1 MKRQFTSLPAV
12 AVAFTAA
19 ASLLLVSCANTD
31 STASSGSNASQ
42 PAAQNELVQ
51 TEFNSNFAQY
61 FERIA
66 SDEML
71 GRAPAT
77 QGEENTVQYLEQQF
91 ARIGLTPY
99 KDGSY
104 RQPVPVMQIDPVKVS
119 PLTLSSDGAATR
131 SLTYKTDMTAWSTRM
146 QKQIDVRDS
155 EMVFVGYGI
164 VAPEYNWND
173 YAGLDVKGKTV
184 VILVNDPGFA
194 TQDDALFTGN
204 AMTYYGRWTYKYE
217 EAARQ
222 GAAMALIVHETDAAS
237 YGWNVV
243 AGTSPIRFEVANE
256 HKNMHR
262 VQVEGWLSLQAAE
275 QLFAENGTS
284 LTSLRQQA
292 LSKDFQPVRFK
303 NRASISISNNLRQL
317 VSNNVIGY
325 IKGTE
330 QPDEAVLYMAHWDHF
345 GLDFSRADD
354 KIFNGAQDNA
364 GGVAALLALAE
375 KFKQGPAPKR
385 SIAFLAVTVEERGLL
400 GSAWYANNPLFDLN
414 KTVAGINM
422 DVINVYGP
430 MRDMMVFGYG
440 SSELEPILSRYAKE
454 QNRYIAPE
462 PTPQDGFY
470 YRSDHFNLAKKG
482 VPMLYARGGVD
493 SFEHGK
499 EWGLEQRRHYVSDY
513 YHKVTDEFDPNWD
526 LRGAQQDLF
535 LYFKVGNELA
545 NGQSWPNWLEGK
557 EFKAVRDESLNAKP

>member
-1 MKRQFTSLPAV
+1 MKHPSGYTLALIG
-12 AVAFTAA
+12 AA
-19 ASLLLVSCANTD
+19 ALLSVSCAEQK
-31 STASSGSNASQ
+31 TALLADK
-42 PAAQNELVQ
+42 EIVQ
-51 TEFNSNFAQY
+51 TDFSDNFAGY
-61 FERIA
+61 FQHIA

-77 QGEENTVQYLEQQF
+77 KGEEVTVSYLEQQF

-99 KDGSY
+99 SGDSY
-104 RQPVPVMQIDPVKVS
+104 RQPVPVVQIDPVKVS
-119 PLTLSSDGAATR
+119 ALTLTDSSGKTR
-131 SLTYKTDMTAWSTRM
+131 SLGYKTDMMAWSTRM
-146 QKQIDVRDS
+146 VPQVDVANSDV
-155 EMVFVGYGI
+155 VFVGYGI

-184 VILVNDPGFA
+184 VILVNDPGYA

-243 AGTSPIRFEVANE
+243 AGTSPIRFELANDN
-256 HKNMHR
+256 KNMDR
-262 VQVEGWLSLQAAE
+262 SEVYGWLSLDAAE
-275 QLFAENGTS
+275 QLFAANNTS
-284 LTSLRQQA
+284 LEQLRQQA
-292 LSKDFQPVRFK
+292 LKRDFKPVPLNAK
-303 NRASISISNNLRQL
+303 AAVSISNNLREL
-317 VSNNVIGY
+317 TSSNVIGY

-330 QPDEAVLYMAHWDHF
+330 QPDEAIIYMAHWDHF
-345 GLDFSRADD
+345 GLDFSRPDD

-375 KFKQGPAPKR
+375 KFKAGPPPKR
-385 SIAFLAVTVEERGLL
+385 SVAFVAVTAEERGLL
-400 GSAWYANNPLFDLN
+400 GSAWYADNPLFPVN

-422 DVINVYGP
+422 DVLNVYGP
-430 MRDMMVFGYG
+430 MRDVLVFGYG
-440 SSELEPILSRYAKE
+440 SSELEPILAKYAKQ

-493 SFEHGK
+493 SFVNGK
-499 EWGLEQRRHYVSDY
+499 DWGLEQRRIYVRDY

-526 LRGAQQDLF
+526 LRGSQQDLYLF
-535 LYFKVGNELA
+535 FQVGTELA
-545 NGQSWPNWLEGK
+545 NSSSWPNWHQGK
-557 EFKAVRDESLNAKP
+557 EFRTIRDHSLRATH

>member
-1 MKRQFTSLPAV
+1 MKHPSGYTLALIG
-12 AVAFTAA
+12 AA
-19 ASLLLVSCANTD
+19 ALLSVSCAEQK
-31 STASSGSNASQ
+31 TALLADK
-42 PAAQNELVQ
+42 EIVQ
-51 TEFNSNFAQY
+51 TDFSDNFAGY
-61 FERIA
+61 FQHIA

-77 QGEENTVQYLEQQF
+77 KGEDITVSYLEQQF

-99 KDGSY
+99 SGDSY
-104 RQPVPVMQIDPVKVS
+104 RQPVPVVQIDPVKVS
-119 PLTLSSDGAATR
+119 ALTLTDSSGKTR
-131 SLTYKTDMTAWSTRM
+131 SLGYKTDMMAWSTGM
-146 QKQIDVRDS
+146 VQQVDVANSDV
-155 EMVFVGYGI
+155 VFVGYGI

-184 VILVNDPGFA
+184 VILVNDPGYA

-243 AGTSPIRFEVANE
+243 AGTSPIRFELANDN
-256 HKNMHR
+256 KNMDR
-262 VQVEGWLSLQAAE
+262 SEVYGWLSLGAAE
-275 QLFAENGTS
+275 QLFAANNTS
-284 LTSLRQQA
+284 LEQLRQQA
-292 LSKDFQPVRFK
+292 LKRDFKPVPLNAK
-303 NRASISISNNLRQL
+303 AAVSISNNLREL
-317 VSNNVIGY
+317 TSSNVIGY

-330 QPDEAVLYMAHWDHF
+330 QPDEAIIYMAHWDHF
-345 GLDFSRADD
+345 GLDFSRPDD

-375 KFKQGPAPKR
+375 KFKAGPPPKR
-385 SIAFLAVTVEERGLL
+385 SVAFVAVTAEERGLL
-400 GSAWYANNPLFDLN
+400 GSAWYADNPLFPVN

-422 DVINVYGP
+422 DVLNVYGP
-430 MRDMMVFGYG
+430 MRDVLVFGYG
-440 SSELEPILSRYAKE
+440 SSELEPILAKYAKQ

-493 SFEHGK
+493 SFVNGK
-499 EWGLEQRRHYVSDY
+499 DWGLEQRRIYVRDY

-526 LRGAQQDLF
+526 LRGSQQDLYLF
-535 LYFKVGNELA
+535 FQVGTELA
-545 NGQSWPNWLEGK
+545 NSSSWPNWHQGK
-557 EFKAVRDESLNAKP
+557 EFRTIRDHSLKATH

>member
-1 MKRQFTSLPAV
+1 MRRQFTYR
-12 AVAFTAA
+12 FAA
-19 ASLLLVSCANTD
+19 ATASVAAGLLLASCVNHQAAVPAD
-31 STASSGSNASQ
+31 SNANQ
-42 PAAQNELVQ
+42 PAAQTGLVQ
-51 TEFNSNFAQY
+51 TEFNRNFSAY
-61 FERIA
+61 FQRIA
-66 SDEML
+66 SDEMQ

-77 QGEENTVQYLEQQF
+77 QGEENTVRYLEQQF

-119 PLTLSSDGAATR
+119 ALTLSTDAGVKR
-131 SLTYKTDMTAWSTRM
+131 SLTYKTDMMAWSTRM
-146 QKQIDVRDS
+146 QKQIDVTDS
-155 EMVFVGYGI
+155 EVVFVGYGI

-184 VILVNDPGFA
+184 VILVNDPGYA
-194 TQDDALFTGN
+194 TQDPALFTGN

-243 AGTSPIRFEVANE
+243 AGTSPIRFELAAE
-256 HKNMHR
+256 HKNMHKA
-262 VQVEGWLSLQAAE
+262 QVEGWLSLQAAE
-275 QLFAENGTS
+275 QLFAQNGTS
-284 LTSLRQQA
+284 LAKLRQQA

-303 NRASISISNNLRQL
+303 QRASISISNNLRQL
-317 VSNNVIGY
+317 TSNNVIGY
-325 IKGTE
+325 IEGTE
-330 QPDEAVLYMAHWDHF
+330 QPDEAVIYMAHWDHF
-345 GLDFSRADD
+345 GLDFSRPDD

-375 KFKQGPAPKR
+375 QFKAGPAPKR
-385 SIAFLAVTVEERGLL
+385 SVAFLAVTVEERGLL

-430 MRDMMVFGYG
+430 MRDVMVFGYG
-440 SSELEPILSRYAKE
+440 SSELEPVLSRYAKA

-482 VPMLYARGGVD
+482 VPMLYARGGID

-499 EWGLEQRRHYVSDY
+499 DWGLKQRQRYVSDY
-513 YHKVTDEFDPNWD
+513 YHKVTDEFDPEWD

-535 LYFKVGNELA
+535 LYFQVGNELA
-545 NGQSWPNWLEGK
+545 NSNSWPNWLEGK
-557 EFKAVRDESLNAKP
+557 EFKAVRDKSLSSKQ

>member
-1 MKRQFTSLPAV
+1 MRRQFTYR
-12 AVAFTAA
+12 FAA
-19 ASLLLVSCANTD
+19 ATASVAAGLLLASCVNHQAAVPAD
-31 STASSGSNASQ
+31 SNANQ
-42 PAAQNELVQ
+42 PAAQTGLVQ
-51 TEFNSNFAQY
+51 TEFNRNFSAY
-61 FERIA
+61 FQRIA
-66 SDEML
+66 SDEMQ

-77 QGEENTVQYLEQQF
+77 QGEENTVRYLEQQF

-119 PLTLSSDGAATR
+119 ALTLSTDAGVKR
-131 SLTYKTDMTAWSTRM
+131 SLTYKTDMMAWSTRM
-146 QKQIDVRDS
+146 QKQIDVTDS
-155 EMVFVGYGI
+155 EVVFVGYGI

-184 VILVNDPGFA
+184 VILVNDPGYA
-194 TQDDALFTGN
+194 TQDPALFTGN

-243 AGTSPIRFEVANE
+243 AGTSPIRFELAAE
-256 HKNMHR
+256 HKNMHKA
-262 VQVEGWLSLQAAE
+262 QVEGWLSLQAAE
-275 QLFAENGTS
+275 QLFAQNGTS
-284 LTSLRQQA
+284 LAKLRQQA

-303 NRASISISNNLRQL
+303 QRASISISNNLRQL
-317 VSNNVIGY
+317 TSNNVIGY
-325 IKGTE
+325 IEGTE
-330 QPDEAVLYMAHWDHF
+330 QPDEAVIYMAHWDHF
-345 GLDFSRADD
+345 GLDFSRPDD

-375 KFKQGPAPKR
+375 QFKAGPAPKR
-385 SIAFLAVTVEERGLL
+385 SVAFLAVTVEERGLL

-430 MRDMMVFGYG
+430 MRDVMVFGYG
-440 SSELEPILSRYAKE
+440 SSELEPVLSRYAKA

-482 VPMLYARGGVD
+482 VPMLYARGGID

-499 EWGLEQRRHYVSDY
+499 DWGLKQRQRYVSDY
-513 YHKVTDEFDPNWD
+513 YHKVTDEFDPEWD

-535 LYFKVGNELA
+535 LYFQVGNELA
-545 NGQSWPNWLEGK
+545 NNQSWPNWLQGK
-557 EFKAVRDESLNAKP
+557 EFKAVRDKSLSSKQ

>member
-1 MKRQFTSLPAV
+1 MKHPSGYTLALIG
-12 AVAFTAA
+12 AA
-19 ASLLLVSCANTD
+19 ALLSVSCAEQK
-31 STASSGSNASQ
+31 TALLADK
-42 PAAQNELVQ
+42 EIVQ
-51 TEFNSNFAQY
+51 TDFSDNFAGY
-61 FERIA
+61 FQHIA

-77 QGEENTVQYLEQQF
+77 KGEEVTVSYLEQQF

-99 KDGSY
+99 SGDSY
-104 RQPVPVMQIDPVKVS
+104 RQPVPVVQIDPVKVS
-119 PLTLSSDGAATR
+119 ALTLTDSSGKTR
-131 SLTYKTDMTAWSTRM
+131 SLGYKTDMMAWSTRM
-146 QKQIDVRDS
+146 VQQVDVANSDV
-155 EMVFVGYGI
+155 VFVGYGI

-184 VILVNDPGFA
+184 VILVNDPGYA

-243 AGTSPIRFEVANE
+243 AGTSPIRFELANDN
-256 HKNMHR
+256 KNMDR
-262 VQVEGWLSLQAAE
+262 SEVYGWLSLGAAE
-275 QLFAENGTS
+275 QLFAANNTS
-284 LTSLRQQA
+284 LEQLRQQA
-292 LSKDFQPVRFK
+292 LKRDFKPVPLNAK
-303 NRASISISNNLRQL
+303 AAVSISNNLREL
-317 VSNNVIGY
+317 TSSNVIGY

-330 QPDEAVLYMAHWDHF
+330 QPDEAIIYMAHWDHF
-345 GLDFSRADD
+345 GLDFSRPDD

-375 KFKQGPAPKR
+375 KFKAGPPPKR
-385 SIAFLAVTVEERGLL
+385 SVAFVAVTAEERGLL
-400 GSAWYANNPLFDLN
+400 GSAWYADNPLFPVN

-422 DVINVYGP
+422 DVLNVYGP
-430 MRDMMVFGYG
+430 MRDVLVFGYG
-440 SSELEPILSRYAKE
+440 SSELEPILAKYAKQ

-493 SFEHGK
+493 SFVNGK
-499 EWGLEQRRHYVSDY
+499 DWGLEQRRIYVRDY

-526 LRGAQQDLF
+526 LRGSQQDLYLF
-535 LYFKVGNELA
+535 FQVGTELA
-545 NGQSWPNWLEGK
+545 NSSSWPNWHQGK
-557 EFKAVRDESLNAKP
+557 EFRTIRDHSLKATH

>member
-1 MKRQFTSLPAV
+1 MRRQFTYR
-12 AVAFTAA
+12 FAA
-19 ASLLLVSCANTD
+19 ATASVAAGLLLASCVNHQAAVPAD
-31 STASSGSNASQ
+31 SNANQ
-42 PAAQNELVQ
+42 PAAQTGLVQ
-51 TEFNSNFAQY
+51 TEFNRNFSAY
-61 FERIA
+61 FQRIA
-66 SDEML
+66 SDEMQ

-77 QGEENTVQYLEQQF
+77 QGEENTVRYLEQQF

-119 PLTLSSDGAATR
+119 ALTLSTDAGVKR
-131 SLTYKTDMTAWSTRM
+131 SLTYKTDMMAWSTRM
-146 QKQIDVRDS
+146 QKQIDVTDS
-155 EMVFVGYGI
+155 EVVFVGYGI

-184 VILVNDPGFA
+184 VILVNDPGYA
-194 TQDDALFTGN
+194 TQDPALFTGN

-243 AGTSPIRFEVANE
+243 AGTSPIRFELAAE
-256 HKNMHR
+256 HKNMHKA
-262 VQVEGWLSLQAAE
+262 QVEGWLSLQAAE
-275 QLFAENGTS
+275 QLFAQNGTS
-284 LTSLRQQA
+284 LAKLRQQA
-292 LSKDFQPVRFK
+292 LSKDFKPVRFK
-303 NRASISISNNLRQL
+303 QRASISISNNLRQL
-317 VSNNVIGY
+317 TSNNVIGY
-325 IKGTE
+325 IEGTE
-330 QPDEAVLYMAHWDHF
+330 QPDEAVIYMAHWDHF
-345 GLDFSRADD
+345 GLDFSRPDD

-375 KFKQGPAPKR
+375 QFKAGPAPKR
-385 SIAFLAVTVEERGLL
+385 SVAFLAVTVEERGLL

-430 MRDMMVFGYG
+430 MRDVMVFGYG
-440 SSELEPILSRYAKE
+440 SSELEPVLSRYAKA

-482 VPMLYARGGVD
+482 VPMLYARGGID

-499 EWGLEQRRHYVSDY
+499 DWGLKQRQRYVSDY
-513 YHKVTDEFDPNWD
+513 YHKVTDEFDPEWD

-535 LYFKVGNELA
+535 LYFQVGNELA
-545 NGQSWPNWLEGK
+545 NSNSWPNWLEGK
-557 EFKAVRDESLNAKP
+557 EFKAVRDKSLSSKQ